1 MIAALHTKGLLKDT
15 RRRTVKAKNVYVI
28 LAGSYDFERVEAL
41 RAAGAGTRAY
51 GESTSLMLRIAQNF
65 LASRGGMSQVAYA
78 KIAMSARAI
87 RTRTSRHEMLILQ
100 PVVSRGGR
108 H

>member
-1 MIAALHTKGLLKDT
+1 MIAALHAKGLVKDT

-28 LAGSYDFERVEAL
+28 LAGSYDFEPVEAL

-51 GESTSLMLRIAQNF
+51 GESTSLMLRFAQNF